1 MTLSAYDILEA
12 PFLQEWAALIQQ
24 KQAERNQLLQQL
36 TGLAETVVGVD
47 GDVLRLTEG
56 VEARLNILSHR
67 LAEQRIE
74 KNVYELLAM
83 PYLTEMGR

>member
-36 TGLAETVVGVD
+36 TGLAEIVVGVD
-47 GDVLRLTEG
+47 GDALRLTEG